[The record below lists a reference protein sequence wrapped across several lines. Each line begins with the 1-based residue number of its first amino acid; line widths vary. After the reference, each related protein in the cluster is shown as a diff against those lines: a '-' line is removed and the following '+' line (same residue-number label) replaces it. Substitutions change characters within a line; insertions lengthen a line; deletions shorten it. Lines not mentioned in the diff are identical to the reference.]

1 MNKKHHGYFHDACS
15 KVKYQGY
22 IPGINKH
29 ENWFLA
35 MNKADV
41 QGLMMNDSSKG
52 KINWYYVF
60 VTWIMNVCC
69 GFFLFPPYLAICAL
83 LEIEA
88 FFTISFC
95 VFRRSS
101 GELFYPIREMVFLQE
116 NAIMCYCLP
125 FQRTP
130 AVPTTPIVLLTPSR
144 VTWGNSD
151 RYIDPIDV
159 ELILIPLSVNLIWY
173 INCKGYP

>member
-83 LEIEA
+83 LEIEV

-101 GELFYPIREMVFLQE
+101 GELFYPIREMVFFTRK
-116 NAIMCYCLP
+116 CYN
-125 FQRTP
+125 
-130 AVPTTPIVLLTPSR
+130 VLLFTFSAYSSCTNDPYCAADTVQGYMRKFGQVHWSHR
-144 VTWGNSD
+144 CG
-151 RYIDPIDV
+151 IDPNTTF
-159 ELILIPLSVNLIWY
+159 SQFNLVY
-173 INCKGYP
+173 QL